1 MTLGKII
8 KSNSHTDYV
17 CQVFGPGEIPDPPH
31 RHDHAFGTFVSVAL
45 GDEGWLIGLI
55 YDTVLFNPEFGR
67 LGPRLSPETE
77 LAVFSP
83 DYLVEK
89 AILVG
94 ITAIGTLDASNIAS
108 QGVPPVA
115 ATSDALV
122 ERMNGDQIRA
132 FHSGQLTPQ
141 LDYMPLLLAQDSPRT
156 LPLLLSVTD
165 QLIEL
170 FPAHV
175 RLLSV
180 LQGDLAWKAQVSP
193 LGGAR

>member
-8 KSNSHTDYV
+8 NSNSHTDYV
-17 CQVFGPGEIPDPPH
+17 CQVFGPGEIPNPPH
-31 RHDHAFGTFVSVAL
+31 RQDHAFGTFVRVAL
-45 GDEGWLIGLI
+45 GDDGWLIGLI

-89 AILVG
+89 AVLVG
-94 ITAIGTLDASNIAS
+94 ITAVGTVDAAAIPS
-108 QGVPPVA
+108 QGVPAVA
-115 ATSDALV
+115 ATTDAPV
-122 ERMNGDQIRA
+122 ERMNGEQIRT
-132 FHSGQLTPQ
+132 FHSGQPTPQ
-141 LDYMPLLLAQDSPRT
+141 LDYVPLLLAQDSPRA

-165 QLIEL
+165 QLIDL
-170 FPAHV
+170 FPDHV

-180 LQGDLAWKAQVSP
+180 LRGDLAWKAQVSP